1 MDLIQQFEQYLVE
14 NGIASKTIESYVG
27 DVKGFCV
34 FLEGMG
40 VEQPTDLKRF
50 YVSSYKSHLMENKYA
65 VATINKK
72 INSLQAFN
80 LFLIDRKLTTEQVVT
95 LRKDRIKVAAG
106 SEGEVEVFSEQE
118 VNQLLFFVQDRSK
131 VSLRNHLIVW
141 LLLYTGVRVSE
152 LCGIQLNDLDYLTN
166 TLRVTGKG
174 GKYREIPLRP
184 DLVDLIKEY
193 IRSERQ
199 ENKHKDSSYLLLSQR
214 AEKMHKDA
222 VNTLLEGLE
231 KQLGYKQLYPHKFR
245 HTFCSR
251 LLKKGVPLT
260 TVSKLAGHAH
270 IQTTAHYYINTSRQD
285 KEQAVALL

>member
-1 MDLIQQFEQYLVE
+1 MDVIQHFEQYLVE
-14 NGIASKTIESYVG
+14 NGIAPKTIESYVG
-27 DVKGFCV
+27 DVKAFCV
-34 FLEGMG
+34 YLEGMG

-50 YVSSYKSHLMENKYA
+50 YVSSYKNHLMENKYA
-65 VATINKK
+65 VATVNKK

-152 LCGIQLNDLDYLTN
+152 LCGIQLSDLDYLTN

-199 ENKHKDSSYLLLSQR
+199 ENKHRDSLYLLLSQR
-214 AEKMHKDA
+214 GEKMHKDA

-231 KQLGYKQLYPHKFR
+231 KQLGFKLYPHKFR

>member
-1 MDLIQQFEQYLVE
+1 L
-14 NGIASKTIESYVG
+14 
-27 DVKGFCV
+27 
-34 FLEGMG
+34 
-40 VEQPTDLKRF
+40 
-50 YVSSYKSHLMENKYA
+50 
-65 VATINKK
+65 
-72 INSLQAFN
+72 
-80 LFLIDRKLTTEQVVT
+80 VVT
-95 LRKDRIKVAAG
+95 LKKDRIKVAAG
-106 SEGEVEVFSEQE
+106 SEGEVEVFTEQE

-152 LCGIQLNDLDYLTN
+152 LCGIQLSDIDYLTN

-193 IRSERQ
+193 VRTDRQ
-199 ENKHKDSSYLLLSQR
+199 ESKHRDSPFLLVSQR

-222 VNTLLEGLE
+222 VNTMLEGLGRR
-231 KQLGYKQLYPHKFR
+231 LGIRIYPHKFR

>member
-1 MDLIQQFEQYLVE
+1 MQLIEEFELFLLE
-14 NGIASKTIESYVG
+14 NGIAPKTIESYVG
-27 DVKGFCV
+27 DVKAFCA
-34 FLEGMG
+34 FLTGMG
-40 VEQPTDLKRF
+40 VEQLADLKRF
-50 YVSSYKSHLMENKYA
+50 YVSSYKNHLMENKYA

-106 SEGEVEVFSEQE
+106 SEGVVEVFSEQE
-118 VNQLLFFVQDRSK
+118 VNHLLFFVQDRSK
-131 VSLRNHLIVW
+131 VILRNHLIVW

-152 LCGIQLNDLDYLTN
+152 LCGIQLSDLDYLTN

-193 IRSERQ
+193 IRTVRQ
-199 ENKHKDSSYLLLSQR
+199 ENKHRDSPYLLLSQR

-231 KQLGYKQLYPHKFR
+231 KQLGFKLYPHKFR

-251 LLKKGVPLT
+251 LLKRGVPLT

>member
-1 MDLIQQFEQYLVE
+1 MDEIKQFEQYLVE
-14 NGIASKTIESYVG
+14 NGIAQKTIESYVG
-27 DVKGFCV
+27 DVKGFCEY
-34 FLEGMG
+34 LRQMG
-40 VEQPTDLKRF
+40 VESETDLKRF
-50 YVSSYKSHLMENKYA
+50 YVVSYKNHLVENKYA

-72 INSLQAFN
+72 INSLQAYN
-80 LFLIDRKLTTEQVVT
+80 LYLIEKGILTEQVVT
-95 LRKDRIKVAAG
+95 LQRDRIKVATG
-106 SEGEVEVFSEQE
+106 SEGEVDVFTEQE

-152 LCGIQLNDLDYLTN
+152 LCGIQLADIDYLTN

-184 DLVDLIKEY
+184 DLAELIREY
-193 IRSERQ
+193 VRTERQ
-199 ENKHKDSSYLLLSQR
+199 ENKYKDSPYLLLSQR
-214 AEKMHKDA
+214 APKLHKDA
-222 VNTLLEGLE
+222 VNTMLEGLE
-231 KQLGYKQLYPHKFR
+231 KQLGFKMYPHKFR

-270 IQTTAHYYINTSRQD
+270 IQTTAHYYINTSKQE
-285 KEQAVALL
+285 KELAVNLL

>member
-1 MDLIQQFEQYLVE
+1 MDVIQQFEEYLVE
-14 NGIASKTIESYVG
+14 NGIAPKTIESYVG
-27 DVKGFCV
+27 DVRAFCA
-34 FLEGMG
+34 FLREMG
-40 VEQPTDLKRF
+40 VDQPTDLKRF
-50 YVSSYKSHLMENKYA
+50 YVSSYKSRLTDSKYA

-80 LFLIDRKLTTEQVVT
+80 LFLIERKLTTEQVVT

-118 VNQLLFFVQDRSK
+118 VNQLLFFVQDRTK
-131 VSLRNHLIVW
+131 VTLRNHLIVW

-152 LCGIQLNDLDYLTN
+152 LCGIRLGDIDYLTN

-193 IRSERQ
+193 VRTERQ
-199 ENKHKDSSYLLLSQR
+199 QSKHRESPFLLVSQR

-222 VNTLLEGLE
+222 VNTMLEGLE
-231 KQLGYKQLYPHKFR
+231 KRLGFRIYPHKFR
-245 HTFCSR
+245 HTFCTR
-251 LLKKGVPLT
+251 LLQKNVPLT

-270 IQTTAHYYINTSRQD
+270 IQTTAHFYINTS
-285 KEQAVALL
+285 KEEKERAVNLL

>member
-1 MDLIQQFEQYLVE
+1 MEVIQQFEEYLVE
-14 NGIASKTIESYVG
+14 NGIAPKTIESYIG
-27 DVKGFCV
+27 DVRAFCV
-34 FLEGMG
+34 YLEGMG

-50 YVSSYKSHLMENKYA
+50 YVSTYKNHLMETKYA

-80 LFLIDRKLTTEQVVT
+80 LFLIERKLTTEQVVT

-106 SEGEVEVFSEQE
+106 SEGEVEVFTEQE
-118 VNQLLFFVQDRSK
+118 VNQLLFFAQDRSK

-152 LCGIQLNDLDYLTN
+152 LCGIQLSDLDYLTN

-199 ENKHKDSSYLLLSQR
+199 ENKHRDSPYLLLSQR
-214 AEKMHKDA
+214 ADKLHKDA

-231 KQLGYKQLYPHKFR
+231 RQLGFRLYPHKFR

>member
-1 MDLIQQFEQYLVE
+1 MIQQFEEYLVE
-14 NGIASKTIESYVG
+14 NGIAPKTIESYIG
-27 DVKGFCV
+27 DVRAFCV
-34 FLEGMG
+34 YLEGMG

-50 YVSSYKSHLMENKYA
+50 YVSTYKNHLMETKYA

-80 LFLIDRKLTTEQVVT
+80 LFLIERKLTTEQVVT

-106 SEGEVEVFSEQE
+106 SEGEVEVFTEQE
-118 VNQLLFFVQDRSK
+118 VNQLLFFAQDRSK

-152 LCGIQLNDLDYLTN
+152 LCGIQLSDLDYLTN

-199 ENKHKDSSYLLLSQR
+199 ENKHRDSPYLLLSQR
-214 AEKMHKDA
+214 ADKLHKDA

-231 KQLGYKQLYPHKFR
+231 RQLGFRLYPHKFR